1 MQTKADNR
9 KAHVVTGVSSS
20 RKRLVI
26 YSLLIL
32 CFICLVF
39 TAGTMT
45 GIWLKN
51 REINQ
56 AIINSVGPSVASVEP
71 TTATYLGKTLQY
83 TTDKDSNVAID
94 RDFLFSLTK
103 EELTKGDINDVVV
116 LYIKAGDLGATKA
129 KSLIGDVLKTRSS
142 EISSAQKVQLRTGG
156 LNL

>member
-1 MQTKADNR
+1 
-9 KAHVVTGVSSS
+9 
-20 RKRLVI
+20 
-26 YSLLIL
+26 
-32 CFICLVF
+32 
-39 TAGTMT
+39 MT